1 MPQLLNSDILKL
13 MQNPP
18 QDPQVIEAEVVDEP
32 TGKDQALLVRRLE
45 EMVKNHITSIDK
57 IKKELGEQ
65 RDMLKASFENDPT
78 YMEHDQEAKGAAKVK
93 AKTKAEILK
102 RPEVAQISEKVK
114 SASQELRELNSAL
127 SDYLSE
133 FQRVSG
139 LNQIEG
145 EDGEIREIVFVAKL
159 APKVQKH

>member
-1 MPQLLNSDILKL
+1 

-18 QDPQVIEAEVVDEP
+18 QDPQVLEAEVVDEP
-32 TGKDQALLVRRLE
+32 TGKDQALLVKRLE

-57 IKKELGEQ
+57 LKNELGEQ
-65 RDMLKASFENDPT
+65 RDMLKASFENDST
-78 YMEHDQEAKGAAKVK
+78 YQEHAQAAKEAAK
-93 AKTKAEILK
+93 IKSKTKQEILK
-102 RPEVAQISEKVK
+102 RPEVAVIADKVK
-114 SASQELRELNSAL
+114 SLSEELRELNSAL

-133 FQRVSG
+133 FQRASG

-159 APKVQKH
+159 APKPQKRG